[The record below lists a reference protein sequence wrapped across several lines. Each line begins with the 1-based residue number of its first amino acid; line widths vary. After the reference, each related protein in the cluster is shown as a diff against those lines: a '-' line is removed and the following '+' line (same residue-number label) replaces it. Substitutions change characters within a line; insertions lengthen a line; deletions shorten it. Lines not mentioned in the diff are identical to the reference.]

1 MKYEDVRLAAVA
13 VNRSQSLE
21 TLKQLMTPNLLPET
35 GICFGIVPRDKQQAQ
50 KREKR
55 IESFSNTSKFSSYCT
70 RQHVS
75 LI

>member
-50 KREKR
+50 KRE
-55 IESFSNTSKFSSYCT
+55 T
-70 RQHVS
+70 H
-75 LI
+75 